1 MEHINICMFGLN
13 RSLSKTYQSIYANIF
28 QPLKEYNIQS
38 SLYAN
43 FISTKSFSNARSK
56 EIDRHPEKQPEFFLK
71 FDKLTYSDQAA
82 IDDSIDWIR
91 AFQFGDNYNQIDKSN
106 ISSADS
112 TTKNIFRSLFCLQ
125 ASYDLIEK
133 NNLTSPTL
141 FIRPD
146 TEVQSKLDLDLL
158 LPLLKIKP
166 KKYAFGLTDGIA
178 LTPNWH
184 CWSGVNDRLAIC
196 TPGNASEIYARRFNK
211 LVNYVDA
218 SRKPIHSETY
228 LLHVLQQSR
237 IQVLPVIN
245 TLLARIRATGRAY
258 PEDYS
263 EGRKSYD
270 FQAETINILS
280 STVKEQEKQ
289 IKKLKENK
297 SNQTTNSTD
306 EGINFTHKKK
316 FPFFQ

>member
-1 MEHINICMFGLN
+1 MEHINVCMFGLN
-13 RSLSKTYQSIYANIF
+13 RSLSKTYQSICANIF
-28 QPLKEYNIQS
+28 QPLREYNIKS

-43 FISTKSFSNARSK
+43 FISTNSFSNTRSQ
-56 EIDRHPEKQPEFFLK
+56 EIDTHPEKQPELFLK

-82 IDDSIDWIR
+82 IDDLVDWTK

-112 TTKNIFRSLFCLQ
+112 TTKNIFRSLFCLE
-125 ASYDLIEK
+125 ASFELIEK

-158 LPLLKIKP
+158 LPLLNIKP
-166 KKYAFGLTDGIA
+166 KKFAFGLTDGIA
-178 LTPNWH
+178 ITPNWH

-196 TPGNASEIYARRFNK
+196 TPGHASEIYARRFNN
-211 LVNYVDA
+211 LVNYVD
-218 SRKPIHSETY
+218 SSQKPIHSETY

-245 TLLARIRATGRAY
+245 TLLARIRATGRVY

-263 EGRKSYD
+263 EGRKSFD
-270 FQAETINILS
+270 FQAETVNILS
-280 STVKEQEKQ
+280 NTVKEQEKQ
-289 IKKLKENK
+289 IKRLKENK
-297 SNQTTNSTD
+297 NNQTTNTVD
-306 EGINFTHKKK
+306 EKINIPHKKK
-316 FPFFQ
+316 FPFF